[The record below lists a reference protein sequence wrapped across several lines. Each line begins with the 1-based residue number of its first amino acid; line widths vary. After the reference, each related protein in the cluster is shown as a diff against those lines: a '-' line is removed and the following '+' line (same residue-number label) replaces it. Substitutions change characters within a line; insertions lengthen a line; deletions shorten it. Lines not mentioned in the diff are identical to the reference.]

1 MVDIMDNEEMEPTD
15 ESLDESLEEEAID
28 AFDDDDDEVELT
40 DESLAEEAI
49 DAFDDDDDEVEAT
62 EEAVDSSEVDDDL
75 ELTEEDTEEATAD
88 SLKVSDDFTY
98 ILNDNL
104 NFYLAYKAY
113 YEDRNYEEAIAK
125 FQSTI
130 ESEQSQTKNF
140 PGASDFPE
148 RVQQPEPNSVIAKS
162 LYWMGEA
169 YIRIN
174 QIDKAIEAFE
184 QLARRFR
191 RHYLSLAAQR
201 RVTVLKANYL
211 KEKESV

>member
-1 MVDIMDNEEMEPTD
+1 MMDMMDNEEMEPTD

-28 AFDDDDDEVELT
+28 AFDDDD
-40 DESLAEEAI
+40 EEG
-49 DAFDDDDDEVEAT
+49 ET
-62 EEAVDSSEVDDDL
+62 SEEAVDSSEVDDDL
-75 ELTEEDTEEATAD
+75 ELTEEDTEETMAD
-88 SLKVSDDFTY
+88 SLKGSDDFTY

-140 PGASDFPE
+140 AGASDFPE
-148 RVQQPEPNSVIAKS
+148 RVQQPEPTSVIAKS

-174 QIDKAIEAFE
+174 QIDKAVEVFE
-184 QLARRFR
+184 QLAHRFR

-201 RVTVLKANYL
+201 RVAVLKANYL